1 MFYKKLLVINLYLIV
16 IFSLSTFCYS
26 QEIENKDDLFFKTST
41 PEEQGIDSKLLSDM
55 LERIKEKNLKIRSVL
70 IIRNDHLILESYI
83 HPYNRYVTHD
93 VKSVNKSIISS
104 VVGIA
109 LRENIIE
116 SLNQKVI
123 DLLPGYF
130 PIDVDSLKKEITLAH
145 LLSMSTGLD
154 LDENGLIMREIMSK
168 EDWIKATFERPMV
181 SAPGKQFSYSTFLTH
196 SMSIILTKLSGM
208 RLLDLSNK
216 YLFEPLGIKQ
226 VHWEKSPDGYDSG
239 GDKLW
244 ITPLAMAKIGYLYLN
259 DGRWGNDQIVPAEW
273 VKESII
279 NRFDEFPDSNFSGY
293 GYWWWL
299 GKDKNYYARGAFGQI
314 ISVYPDKDM
323 VMVFTG
329 ADNYEWEMLTN
340 NYILPAV
347 KTTNPLPLNPV
358 AEKRIIKM
366 NGELMHPGSQSPPP
380 LPPTAQKISG
390 KKYILEDND
399 LEFSD
404 ITLQFDDPEDCRLII
419 NYQDE
424 ILDLAVGLD
433 NVYRVT
439 NKVRWGMKNG
449 DNTFALKGRWLNENK
464 FSIDF
469 QEVGEPFYFDVELEF
484 EEENLKA
491 SFTWQPLKWKF
502 LFEGMA
508 E

>member
-41 PEEQGIDSKLLSDM
+41 PEEQGIDSKLLVDM
-55 LERIKEKNLKIRSVL
+55 LEKIKEENLKIRSVL
-70 IIRNDHLILESYI
+70 IIRNDYLILESYI

-93 VKSVNKSIISS
+93 VKSVSKSIISS

-109 LRENIIE
+109 LRENIID
-116 SLNQKVI
+116 SLNQKII
-123 DLLPGYF
+123 DLLPEYF
-130 PIDVDSLKKEITLAH
+130 PVDVDSLKKKITLAH

-154 LDENGLIMREIMSK
+154 LDENGPIMREIMSK

-181 SAPGKQFSYSTFLTH
+181 SAPGEQFAYSTLLTH

-226 VHWEKSPDGYDSG
+226 VHWEKGPDGYDSG

-323 VMVFTG
+323 VIVFTG
-329 ADNYEWEMLTN
+329 ADNYEWEMLIN
-340 NYILPAV
+340 DYILPAI
-347 KTTNPLPLNPV
+347 KTTNSLPPNPNAEKKINKICAELLNP
-358 AEKRIIKM
+358 
-366 NGELMHPGSQSPPP
+366 HPQTPSL
-380 LPPTAQKISG
+380 LPTTAQKISG

-404 ITLQFDDPEDCRLII
+404 IILKFDEPDSCRILIG
-419 NYQDE
+419 YQE
-424 ILDLAVGLD
+424 STLDLEIGLD

-449 DNTFALKGRWLNENK
+449 DNTFALKGKWLNENK
-464 FSIDF
+464 FFIDF
-469 QEVGEPFYFDVELEF
+469 QEVGEPFYFDVELEL
-484 EEENLKA
+484 EEENLTA

-502 LFEGMA
+502 QLEGTT